1 MGHKVTNAESHLRTQ
16 EIYGLLS
23 TAHSRTQ
30 IQQICS
36 EKWHVSERQI
46 DTYIKKARD
55 LLMAD
60 ADMARPA
67 WLAEALQ
74 RLRTYE
80 NAAYKRGQIQ
90 VALNSVQAQAKLIG
104 IEM

>member
-1 MGHKVTNAESHLRTQ
+1 MANKVTNAESHLRTQ
-16 EIYGLLS
+16 EVYGLLS
-23 TAHSRTQ
+23 TGHSRTQ

-36 EKWHVSERQI
+36 EKWRVSERQI

-55 LLMAD
+55 LLFAD

-80 NAAYKRGQIQ
+80 NAAYKKGQIQ
-90 VALNSVQAQAKLIG
+90 TALNSVAAQAKLIG
-104 IEM
+104 IDV

>member
-16 EIYGLLS
+16 ETYGLLS
-23 TAHSRTQ
+23 TGHSRTQ
-30 IQQICS
+30 IIQICS
-36 EKWHVSERQI
+36 GKWQVSERQV
-46 DTYIKKARD
+46 DNYIKKARD

-90 VALNSVQAQAKLIG
+90 VALNSVAAQARLIG
-104 IEM
+104 MEV

>member
-1 MGHKVTNAESHLRTQ
+1 MGHKVTNAESRLRTQ

-23 TAHSRTQ
+23 TGHSRARIVRIYT
-30 IQQICS
+30 
-36 EKWHVSERQI
+36 EKWQVSERQI

-55 LLMAD
+55 LLFAD
-60 ADMARPA
+60 ADLARPA

-80 NAAYKRGQIQ
+80 TAAYEKGQLQ
-90 VALNSVQAQAKLIG
+90 TALNSVQAQAKLIG